1 MILFQQVHLILI
13 IITYCEN
20 VFSCICFSSTIQDTN
35 VYVFTVYAK
44 VFFLRSIS
52 SYHKNIEEVV
62 VVRT

>member
-35 VYVFTVYAK
+35 VYVFKVY
-44 VFFLRSIS
+44 VFFFYEA
-52 SYHKNIEEVV
+52 YHHTIKILKKWW
-62 VVRT
+62 